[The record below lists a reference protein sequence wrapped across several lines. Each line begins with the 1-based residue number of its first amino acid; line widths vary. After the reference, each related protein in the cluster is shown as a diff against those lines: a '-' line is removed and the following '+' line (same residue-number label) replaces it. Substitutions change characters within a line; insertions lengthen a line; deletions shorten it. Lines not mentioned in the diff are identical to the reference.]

1 MAGSGNQLDHQL
13 TMAAKNKLM
22 RDVLIEEVFRQ
33 AQRNRN
39 ILFMSADLGAQAL
52 DDFRE
57 KLPAQF
63 VYPGICEQN
72 MIDVAAGLAKSGKT
86 VFTYAMASFIT
97 ARCFEQLKCSLA
109 AMQQPVTV
117 ISVGVG
123 LGYDDAGPTHYT
135 TEDIACMRTLSGIE
149 IWTPSDEEST
159 LEITRLCCERPALR
173 YLRLER
179 PALPA
184 IYQGTFADNLE
195 AGFCEI
201 STGQDVCI
209 VSSGYMLHRALQV
222 QQELQKAGVDAGV
235 VDLFRIKPL
244 NSAALLATLNGYSK
258 IVTLEEQVL
267 AGGFGSAI
275 CEVLMDEDA
284 QLPVLRLGLPDRYF
298 FENGGRN
305 HVLEKYG
312 LGVPQLTER
321 IREFVRKPVPFSDS
335 DSLERSTVVAL

>member
-1 MAGSGNQLDHQL
+1 
-13 TMAAKNKLM
+13 MAAKIKLM
-22 RDVLIEEVFRQ
+22 RDVLIEEVFQQ
-33 AQRNRN
+33 AQRNRS

-52 DDFRE
+52 DDFRA

-63 VYPGICEQN
+63 IYPGICEQN

-97 ARCFEQLKCSLA
+97 ARCFEQLKCSLG

-117 ISVGVG
+117 VSVGVG

-149 IWTPSDEEST
+149 IWTPADEEST
-159 LEITRLCCERPALR
+159 LKISRLCCEHPAFR

-179 PALPA
+179 PGLPA
-184 IYQGTFADNLE
+184 VYQGNFGDRME
-195 AGFCEI
+195 AGLSELVSGRGI
-201 STGQDVCI
+201 CI
-209 VSSGYMLHRALQV
+209 FSSGFMLHRALQV
-222 QQELQKAGVDAGV
+222 RDELQKAGMDAGV

-244 NSAALLATLNGYSK
+244 NTPALLSVLEGYSK

-267 AGGFGSAI
+267 HGGFGSAI
-275 CEVLMDEDA
+275 CEALVDEDVRM
-284 QLPVLRLGLPDRYF
+284 PVLRLGLPDRYF

-305 HVLEKYG
+305 YVLEKYG
-312 LGVPQLTER
+312 LGVPRLTER
-321 IREFVRKPVPFSDS
+321 ICRFAQKASPSADAPERETAITR
-335 DSLERSTVVAL
+335 